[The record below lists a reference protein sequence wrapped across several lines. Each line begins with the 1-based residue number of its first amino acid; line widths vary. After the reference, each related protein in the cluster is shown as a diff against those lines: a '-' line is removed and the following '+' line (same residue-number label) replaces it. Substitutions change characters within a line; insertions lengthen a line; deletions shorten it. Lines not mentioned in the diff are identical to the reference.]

1 MSAGVIADD
10 LDEEEPELAT
20 DELGQRCLLLLLEQ
34 SKDLLWLVDGSG
46 RVVKASLSHARAL
59 GQDPFSLVG
68 LPDNPLVHA
77 DDRELLGVA
86 LRQGAAGHAR
96 RVTVRLRD
104 GAGNWLRATVRMVP
118 VWGAVEQ
125 GDHPHAERAA
135 IAFAEL
141 EDTDD
146 ALGTGLFRTL
156 AENVPGTVYLCRNDA
171 TYSTLY
177 LSDAIADVTGLPAIE
192 FLTGRISLVELYHPD
207 DVAMIGRTIADAL
220 TEHRAFHMS
229 YRLRHREGAWRW
241 VEEHGQ
247 GVYDEHGQLV
257 FLEGTIFDVSERR
270 RAEDERRA
278 LEQQLLH
285 AQKLD
290 SLGLLAGGI
299 AHDFNNILLAIIGSI
314 ELAQMKIELGQ
325 AAGPYLDEAINS
337 ANHAADLTRQLL
349 AYAGKGKQTRAR
361 VNLGEFVTSMRQLLR
376 ASIAKRIHLDFEFT
390 DESTATVE
398 CDRGQLQQ
406 ILLNLVI
413 NAGDAIGDRR
423 GRIGVRTRILDLREV
438 SMLLPSPIDPGRY
451 AMLEIQDDGIGMDE
465 ATRQRIFDPFFTT
478 KLKGHGLGLAAVLGI
493 VRSHQGGVELRSEVG
508 VGTWFRVFLP
518 LAHDPHARREPEPD
532 SVTPRSATI
541 LLIDEDPGIRALASE
556 TLRAAGHRVFESASV
571 HEAIERID
579 RGVLRVDPAGMSGLS
594 GSRGDQAGARGDQAG
609 MPSLDVLIVDLPE
622 GAGTSGFE
630 TLRARLPNSPML
642 CTGTFDDRLA
652 ARGGTARLGFLAKP
666 YRAQALAERVRAL
679 LRGSG
684 STSTPS

>member
-1 MSAGVIADD
+1 MSSGPIVDD
-10 LDEEEPELAT
+10 PESELST

-68 LPDNPLVHA
+68 LPDNPLVHPE
-77 DDRELLGVA
+77 DRELLAAA
-86 LRQGAAGHAR
+86 LREGASGHAR
-96 RVTVRLRD
+96 RVSVRLRD
-104 GAGNWLRATVRMVP
+104 GAGNWLRASVRMVP
-118 VWGAVEQ
+118 VWGAVER
-125 GDHPHAERAA
+125 GDHPQGERAA
-135 IAFAEL
+135 LGFAEL

-220 TEHRAFHMS
+220 TDHRAFHMS
-229 YRLRHREGAWRW
+229 YRLRHRDGSWRW

-247 GVYDEHGQLV
+247 GVYDERGQIV

-270 RAEDERRA
+270 QAEDERRA

-325 AAGPYLDEAINS
+325 SAGPYLDEAINS

-361 VNLGEFVTSMRQLLR
+361 VNLGEFVAGMRQLLR
-376 ASIAKRIHLDFEFT
+376 ASTAKRIHLDFDLS
-390 DESTATVE
+390 DESAATVE
-398 CDRGQLQQ
+398 CDRAQLQQ
-406 ILLNLVI
+406 VLLNLVI
-413 NAGDAIGDRR
+413 NGGDAIGDRR
-423 GRIGVRTRILDLREV
+423 GRIGVRTQIVELREV
-438 SMLLPSPIDPGRY
+438 STLLPSPIDPGRY
-451 AMLEIQDDGIGMDE
+451 AMLEVEDDGIGMDD

-493 VRSHQGGVELRSEVG
+493 VRSHQGGVDLRSEVG
-508 VGTWFRVFLP
+508 VGTRFRVYIP
-518 LAHDPHARREPEPD
+518 LAHDPHAPSGPELD
-532 SVTPRSATI
+532 VVAPRTANI
-541 LLIDEDPGIRALASE
+541 MLIDEDPNVRALASE
-556 TLRAAGHRVFESASV
+556 TLRAIGHRVRECESV
-571 HEAIERID
+571 HAALEQLDEVA
-579 RGVLRVDPAGMSGLS
+579 
-594 GSRGDQAGARGDQAG
+594 ARSDVA
-609 MPSLDVLIVDLPE
+609 PLDVVIVDLPE
-622 GAGTSGFE
+622 GAGTLGFE
-630 TLRARLPNSPML
+630 ALRARLPHSPML
-642 CTGTFDDRLA
+642 CTGTFDDRVA
-652 ARGGTARLGFLAKP
+652 ARGGTGRLAFLAKP
-666 YRAQALAERVRAL
+666 YRAQALAERVASL

-684 STSTPS
+684 ASSVPR